1 VGTVV
6 TASATGWKWYI
17 VSARKCACA
26 EESSTVSGASSKS
39 GCEEPVFPSDAE
51 KNSMAEF
58 ALAQVLRNRKFRMG
72 ASLLVSA
79 ALLWLALRV
88 VDLDDAVR
96 SLQSAHLGWIAVALA
111 LYWLELAVR
120 IGRWHLMLGSIGRLR
135 IRAVWT
141 AFIVGYAANN
151 VLPARMG
158 ELLRADLIGRTGAI
172 ARLAA
177 LGTIVFERLLD
188 MIAVTL
194 CALFGLAE
202 VLDSSGSGTAV
213 AQGMAVSIA
222 LIAGTVLAIFLLWF
236 IRSGDL
242 ARFPRAKAWIEA
254 LHAGLAPTRRPR
266 LLVSTLLLSALI
278 WSINGGVVWAI
289 IRAVGLQIGV
299 AEILVLVGIGGIA
312 AAIPSAPASLGT
324 LQFAFV
330 AGFSLLHL
338 PVTSGFLAAF
348 LIQLFLF
355 GSVSIVGWATYATSI
370 VRGGSAP
377 TASSSR

>member
-1 VGTVV
+1 M
-6 TASATGWKWYI
+6 AT
-17 VSARKCACA
+17 
-26 EESSTVSGASSKS
+26 
-39 GCEEPVFPSDAE
+39 FP
-51 KNSMAEF
+51 
-58 ALAQVLRNRKFRMG
+58 LAQVLRNRKFRVG
-72 ASLLVSA
+72 GSLVVSA
-79 ALLWLALRV
+79 ALLWLALRE
-88 VDLDDAVR
+88 VDLDAAVR
-96 SLQSAHLGWIAVALA
+96 SLQSAHWGWIAVALA

-188 MIAVTL
+188 MIVVTL

-202 VLDSSGSGTAV
+202 VLDSSGSAKAV

-222 LIAGTVLAIFLLWF
+222 LIVGTVLAIFLLWF
-236 IRSGDL
+236 MRAGDL
-242 ARFPRAKAWIEA
+242 GRFPRAKAWIEA
-254 LHAGLAPTRRPR
+254 LHAGLAPARRPR
-266 LLVSTLLLSALI
+266 LLLSTLVLSALI

-289 IRAVGLQIGV
+289 IRAVGLHIGV
-299 AEILVLVGIGGIA
+299 AEILVLLGIGGIA

-330 AGFSLLHL
+330 AGFSLLRL

-355 GSVSIVGWATYATSI
+355 GSVSIVGWAAYATAI